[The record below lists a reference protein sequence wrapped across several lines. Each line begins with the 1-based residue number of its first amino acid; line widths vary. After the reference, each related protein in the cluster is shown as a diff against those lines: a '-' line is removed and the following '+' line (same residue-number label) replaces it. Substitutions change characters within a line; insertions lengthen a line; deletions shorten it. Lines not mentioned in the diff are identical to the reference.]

1 MRCATAGIKKK
12 ITIKMKPP
20 QDLTPEE
27 RAIYE
32 WQMWIPGFGEE
43 GQRKLKAASVLI
55 SRVGGLGGVVAYQ
68 LAAAGVGRLVLAMG
82 GKVKPS
88 DLHRHLQQSHDR
100 IGGPR
105 LPGVVKRL
113 RELNPRV
120 EIVAVEENASEENA
134 ASLVAQADIVVDAS
148 PLFPERYALNGA
160 AVHARKPMIECAM
173 FAMEAHITTIL
184 PGRTPCLRCITP
196 EPPPDW
202 KRQFPVLGAVSG
214 TVGCLAAVEVVKI
227 LTGIGDTLAG
237 TLLVMDLGSMQ
248 FRRLHVARRPDCP
261 VCARLIVAP

>member
-1 MRCATAGIKKK
+1 MSE
-12 ITIKMKPP
+12 
-20 QDLTPEE
+20 LTPEE

-32 WQMWIPGFGEE
+32 WQMWLPGFGEE
-43 GQRKLKAASVLI
+43 GQRRLKAASVLI

-68 LAAAGVGRLVLAMG
+68 LAAAGIGRLVLAMA

-100 IGGPR
+100 IGEPR

-120 EIVAVEENASEENA
+120 DIVAVEENVREENA
-134 ASLVAQADIVVDAS
+134 DGLVAQADVVVDAA
-148 PLFPERYALNGA
+148 PLFAERYALNGA
-160 AVHARKPMIECAM
+160 AVRAGKPMVECAM
-173 FAMEAHITTIL
+173 FALEAHITTIL
-184 PGRTPCLRCITP
+184 SGRTPCLRCITP

-214 TVGCLAAVEVVKI
+214 TVGCLGAIEVVKL
-227 LTGIGDTLAG
+227 LTGIGEPLAG

-248 FRRLHVARRPDCP
+248 FRRLKVARRGDCP
-261 VCARLIVAP
+261 VCGGG

>member
-1 MRCATAGIKKK
+1 MS
-12 ITIKMKPP
+12 
-20 QDLTPEE
+20 DLTPDE

-32 WQMWIPGFGEE
+32 WQMWISGFGEE

-68 LAAAGVGRLVLAMG
+68 LAAAGIGRLVLAMG
-82 GKVKPS
+82 GNVKPS

-100 IGGPR
+100 IGEPR
-105 LPGVVKRL
+105 LPGVAKRL

-120 EIVAVEENASEENA
+120 DIITIEENANDENA
-134 ASLVAQADIVVDAS
+134 GALVAQADIIVDAA
-148 PLFPERYALNGA
+148 PLFPERYALNRA
-160 AVHARKPMIECAM
+160 AVAAGKPMIECAM
-173 FAMEAHITTIL
+173 FAMEAQITTIL
-184 PGRTPCLRCITP
+184 PWRTPCLRCIAP

-214 TVGCLAAVEVVKI
+214 AVGCLGAVEVVKLI
-227 LTGIGDTLAG
+227 TGIGEPLAG

-248 FRRLHVARRPDCP
+248 FRRLKIARRADCP
-261 VCARLIVAP
+261 VCGGK